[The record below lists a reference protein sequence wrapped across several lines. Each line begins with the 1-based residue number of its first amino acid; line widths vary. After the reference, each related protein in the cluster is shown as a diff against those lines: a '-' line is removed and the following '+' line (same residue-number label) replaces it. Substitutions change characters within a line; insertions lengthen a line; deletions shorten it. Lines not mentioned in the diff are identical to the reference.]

1 MKHRQANP
9 AFAAGKKQ
17 KGYSL
22 VELLAGMV
30 IIVLL
35 LAGVFALFN
44 GGLAGG
50 KSIVHNQQLTGLIA
64 GVKGIYT
71 SPAYTGISANQI
83 ITAGKAPTNMVVG
96 AGAAATLNNPWGGG
110 VTIASGNF
118 GAGTNN
124 AFVISDAQV
133 PTAECNT
140 VVSGVGP
147 SFVKIAVGATVVKD
161 DSAGTTLTTANVVT
175 ACAAAGSNTVVFT
188 AT

>member
-1 MKHRQANP
+1 MKRNVTLT
-9 AFAAGKKQ
+9 FKGNQ

-30 IIVLL
+30 VIVILL
-35 LAGVFALFN
+35 GGVFMLFN
-44 GGLAGG
+44 GGLAGSKG
-50 KSIVHNQQLTGLIA
+50 IVHNQQLTGLVA

-83 ITAGKAPTNMVVG
+83 ITAGKAPSNMIVG
-96 AGAAATLNNPWGGG
+96 AGAAATLSNPWGGG
-110 VTIASGNF
+110 VTLASANY

-124 AFVISDAQV
+124 AFAITDAQV

-140 VVSGVGP
+140 VVNGVGP
-147 SFVKIAVGATVVKD
+147 SFQVIKVGSTTVKD
-161 DSAGTTLTTANVVT
+161 DSAGTVLTPASVVT

-188 AT
+188 AS